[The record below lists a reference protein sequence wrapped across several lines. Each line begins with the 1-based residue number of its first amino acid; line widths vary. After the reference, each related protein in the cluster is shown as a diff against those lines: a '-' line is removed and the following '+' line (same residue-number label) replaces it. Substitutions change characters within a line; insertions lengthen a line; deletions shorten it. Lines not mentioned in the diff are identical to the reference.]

1 MIEKLIPLLL
11 LSSCYIET
19 RAEIISSILNTIGHC
34 IPNERFININ
44 FINNLSI
51 SEEMAN
57 LVYENFH
64 ENEQKNWYEN
74 N

>member
-11 LSSCYIET
+11 FSTYYFGT

-34 IPNERFININ
+34 IPNERFTNIN
-44 FINNLSI
+44 FINNLLI
-51 SEEMAN
+51 SEEMTN

-64 ENEQKNWYEN
+64 ENEQKNWYKII
-74 N
+74 